1 MRLLLVIALCIPLSA
16 AADLYRW
23 VDRET
28 GSVKFSN
35 TPPPWYGDA
44 ERERNA
50 PAVEVIQYRQP
61 GAAPVAP
68 ALDKP
73 PAMAS
78 VIQALETR
86 WAELNKFFASLP
98 PDTDAARAGAGVQ
111 QQIQSYD
118 ALRAE
123 LDRLDPQGVAR
134 RRAQEPG
141 VLETL
146 RRGLAAAR
154 GGFEMKVKPPAQ

>member
-1 MRLLLVIALCIPLSA
+1 MKYLLVIALCVPLCA

-23 VDRET
+23 IDRET
-28 GSVKFSN
+28 GTVKFSN
-35 TPPPWYGDA
+35 SPPPWFGDP
-44 ERERNA
+44 ERERNF

-61 GAAPVAP
+61 GAPAP
-68 ALDKP
+68 APATDKP
-73 PAMAS
+73 AAMAS
-78 VIQALETR
+78 VVQALEAR
-86 WAELNKFFASLP
+86 WAELNKFFAALP
-98 PDTDAARAGAGVQ
+98 PGTDAERAGAGVQ

-146 RRGLAAAR
+146 RRGLATR
-154 GGFEMKVKPPAQ
+154 GGSEMRFKPPAQ

>member
-1 MRLLLVIALCIPLSA
+1 MRGVLLVVLLGALPA
-16 AADLYRW
+16 DADLYRW

-35 TPPPWYGDA
+35 APPPWFGDP
-44 ERERNA
+44 ERERSA

-61 GAAPVAP
+61 GAPAP
-68 ALDKP
+68 APAADKP
-73 PAMAS
+73 AAMAS
-78 VIQALETR
+78 VIQALEAR
-86 WAELNKFFASLP
+86 WAELNKFFAALP
-98 PDTDAARAGAGVQ
+98 PDADAERAGAGVQ

-146 RRGLAAAR
+146 RRGLAAR
-154 GGFEMKVKPPAQ
+154 GGFEMKVKPPAP

>member
-1 MRLLLVIALCIPLSA
+1 MKYLLVIAFCIPFCA
-16 AADLYRW
+16 YADLYRW

-35 TPPPWYGDA
+35 SPPPWFGDP

-61 GAAPVAP
+61 GAPAP
-68 ALDKP
+68 APAAVKP
-73 PAMAS
+73 AAMAS
-78 VIQALETR
+78 VVQALEAR
-86 WAELNKFFASLP
+86 WAELNKFFAALP
-98 PDTDAARAGAGVQ
+98 PGAEAERAGAGVQ

-141 VLETL
+141 VVETL
-146 RRGLAAAR
+146 RRGLGAR
-154 GGFEMKVKPPAQ
+154 GGFELQVKPPAQ

>member
-1 MRLLLVIALCIPLSA
+1 VLLMALCVPLWASA
-16 AADLYRW
+16 ELYRW
-23 VDRET
+23 VERET

-35 TPPPWYGDA
+35 TPPPWYGDP

-61 GAAPVAP
+61 GAP
-68 ALDKP
+68 ASAATAEKP

-78 VIQALETR
+78 VIQALEAR
-86 WAELNKFFASLP
+86 WAELNKFFAALP
-98 PDTDAARAGAGVQ
+98 PGAEAERAGAGVQ

-141 VLETL
+141 VVETL
-146 RRGLAAAR
+146 RRGLGAR
-154 GGFEMKVKPPAQ
+154 GGFELQVKPPAQ

>member
-1 MRLLLVIALCIPLSA
+1 MKFLLVIALCVPLSA

-23 VDRET
+23 IDRET
-28 GSVKFSN
+28 GTVKFSN
-35 TPPPWYGDA
+35 SPPPWFGDP
-44 ERERNA
+44 ERERAA

-61 GAAPVAP
+61 GAPAPVP
-68 ALDKP
+68 AADKP
-73 PAMAS
+73 AAMAS
-78 VIQALETR
+78 VIQALEAR
-86 WAELNKFFASLP
+86 WAELNKFFAALP
-98 PDTDAARAGAGVQ
+98 PGTDAERAGAGVQ
-111 QQIQSYD
+111 QQIQSHD

-146 RRGLAAAR
+146 RRGIATR
-154 GGFEMKVKPPAQ
+154 GGFELKVKPPAQ